1 MSQTITAVPQYAN
14 AAALVRTVDGELW
27 SDTQGPAP
35 DGARLQVV
43 ADRQQYTRGAL
54 WGHLV
59 WSGRFRVAGTSNT
72 VFAVTIGAV
81 EACAVCQS
89 GNGTSTGTWRP
100 HFKDTTTIGLAAV
113 EGSPANLSADTWYY
127 VYGYSD
133 GTNLQFLINTTAPDA
148 SMIWQSA
155 GGNPTRRYFGC
166 FRTNAS
172 GVPLA
177 MEAVRGRYVYRRSA
191 IGSVDSGS
199 GLRLLN
205 RTTEQSSTTTLDL
218 SARIPP
224 HARVALLRAEAA
236 VATADDADLYLY
248 TESTDPSA
256 HARVRAMLAG
266 TLANSRSQIETEI
279 PTLQSPASIAYALQ
293 VDTTSGS
300 SLEANIHALGW
311 VE

>member
-1 MSQTITAVPQYAN
+1 MTATITPTAQYAN
-14 AAALVRTVDGELW
+14 ATALVRTVDGELW
-27 SDTQGPAP
+27 SDTSGPAP
-35 DGARLQVV
+35 YGTLLQVM
-43 ADRQQYTRGAL
+43 ANRQQYARGGL
-54 WGHLV
+54 WGQLV
-59 WSGRFRVAGTSNT
+59 WSGRFRVAGTSDT
-72 VFAVTIGAV
+72 VFAITIGAV
-81 EACAVCQS
+81 EACAVCQA
-89 GNGTSTGTWRP
+89 GNGTSTGTWWP
-100 HFKDTTTIGLAAV
+100 HFKGETTLGLADV
-113 EGSPANLSADTWYY
+113 EGTPAALSVDTWYY

-133 GTNLQFLINTTAPDA
+133 GANLLYLINTTAPDS

-166 FRTNAS
+166 FRTDAS

-191 IGSVDSGS
+191 ITNVGTGA

-205 RTTEQSSTTTLDL
+205 RTTEQAATTTLDL

-224 HARVALLRAEAA
+224 HARVALLRAEAV

-256 HARVRAMLAG
+256 HARVRAMLASAQYN
-266 TLANSRSQIETEI
+266 TRSEIETEI
-279 PTLQSPASIAYALQ
+279 PVLQSPASIAYALQ
-293 VDTTSGS
+293 VDVTSGAG
-300 SLEANIHALGW
+300 LEANIHALGF